1 VRRVRLSFW
10 VLAALIAGASAAY
23 YLTVPRDTPA
33 ATGTLLVLASAAQA
47 GQVTTPA
54 AVQVVAAGRAADAGR
69 LAGSVPAAPQY
80 RQLAERRLPA
90 GRYDGVRVAGRDV
103 GAPFDL
109 EAGTVVPVLLAVGG
123 GTLLPGGAYA
133 GPDNVNLGLSEL
145 GGKLTPMPDFRLVDQ
160 AGSPLGRDWLLGLP
174 TVIGSFHTN
183 CRETCPLYTALFL
196 QLRQKAGAGVRLLE
210 VTTDPSV
217 DTPSVLAEYAH
228 NVGADW
234 TLATGT
240 PPDVADFWQ
249 PFDMTLS
256 TGDTHTDRLLVVDRW
271 GYVRVAYGG
280 APDVGGTVPPALL
293 GQLDAAGLDKLNS
306 HGSGWDAQQILDT
319 LGGLNAFAA
328 RSTAGGG
335 RAPEFEVGAFD
346 GQVIRLSQFAG
357 RPVVLN
363 FYASWCSPCQNE
375 LPLLQ
380 TYAQRSASVQFL
392 LLDYRDDPGL
402 GHDLLQSL
410 GVRTPIAGNDFEGR
424 VGSLYGVLGL
434 PMTVFIRADGTVE
447 ATVRGQL
454 DEATLAGH
462 VAAIS
467 G

>member
-1 VRRVRLSFW
+1 VRRVRPYFW
-10 VLAALIAGASAAY
+10 VLAALIAGAAAAY
-23 YLTVPRDTPA
+23 YLTVPREAPA
-33 ATGTLLVLASAAQA
+33 ATGTLLVLASAAQPSE
-47 GQVTTPA
+47 VTAPA
-54 AVQVVAAGRAADAGR
+54 AVQLVAAGRVAEAGR
-69 LAGSVPAAPQY
+69 LAGAVPAAPHY

-90 GRYDGVRVAGRDV
+90 GRYDGVRVGGRDV

-109 EAGTVVPVLLAVGG
+109 EAGTVLPVLLAVGAG
-123 GTLLPGGAYA
+123 ALLPGGAYA

-145 GGKLTPMPDFRLVDQ
+145 GGKLTPMPDFKLVDQ
-160 AGSPLGRDWLLGLP
+160 AGSPIDRDGLLGLP

-183 CRETCPLYTALFL
+183 CHETCPLYTALFL

-210 VTTDPSV
+210 VTTDPTV
-217 DTPSVLAEYAH
+217 DTPAVLTEYARS
-228 NVGADW
+228 VGADW
-234 TLATGT
+234 TLATGA
-240 PPDVADFWQ
+240 PGDVAGFWQ
-249 PFDMTLS
+249 HFDMTLS
-256 TGDTHTDRLLVVDRW
+256 TGDTHGDRLLVVDRW

-293 GQLDAAGLDKLNS
+293 GQLDAAGFDKLNS
-306 HGSGWDAQQILDT
+306 HGSGWDAQQIVDT
-319 LGGLNAFAA
+319 LQGLNAFAA

-335 RAPEFEVGAFD
+335 RAPDFEVAGFD
-346 GQVIRLSQFAG
+346 GHLIRLSQFAG

-363 FYASWCSPCQNE
+363 FYASGCPPCLKE
-375 LPLLQ
+375 LPLLE
-380 TYAQRSASVQFL
+380 TYADGNPQVQFL
-392 LLDYRDDPGL
+392 LMDYRDDPGL
-402 GHDLLQSL
+402 GHQLLAQT
-410 GVRTPIAGNDFEGR
+410 GARTPIAGNDYEGR

-447 ATVRGQL
+447 ATARGQL

>member
-1 VRRVRLSFW
+1 VV
-10 VLAALIAGASAAY
+10 AALIAGASAAY
-23 YLTVPRDTPA
+23 YLTIPGGSA
-33 ATGTLLVLASAAQA
+33 APSGTVLVLASAAQA
-47 GQVTTPA
+47 TEVISPA
-54 AVQVVAAGRAADAGR
+54 PVQVVAAGRAADAGR

-90 GRYDGVRVAGRDV
+90 GRYDTVRVAGRDV

-109 EAGTVVPVLLAVGG
+109 EAGTVVPLLLAVGG
-123 GTLLPGGAYA
+123 GGLLPGGAYA

-145 GGKLTPMPDFRLVDQ
+145 GGKLTPMPDFKLVDQ
-160 AGSPLGRDWLLGLP
+160 AGAALGREGLLGLP

-196 QLRQKAGAGVRLLE
+196 QLRQKAGSSVRLLE
-210 VTTDPSV
+210 VTTDPTV
-217 DTPSVLAEYAH
+217 DTPAVLTEYARK
-228 NVGADW
+228 VGADW

-240 PPDVADFWQ
+240 PPDLAGFWQ
-249 PFDMTLS
+249 HFDMTLS
-256 TGDTHTDRLLVVDRW
+256 TGDTHTDRLVVVDRW
-271 GYVRVAYGG
+271 GYVRVVYGG

-319 LGGLNAFAA
+319 LQGLNAFAA

-335 RAPEFEVGAFD
+335 RAPDFEVAGFD
-346 GQVIRLSQFAG
+346 GRLIRLSQFAG
-357 RPVVLN
+357 HPVVLN
-363 FYASWCSPCQNE
+363 FYASGCPPCLKE
-375 LPLLQ
+375 LPLLE
-380 TYAQRSASVQFL
+380 TYAERFRQVQFL
-392 LLDYRDDPGL
+392 LMDYRDDPGL
-402 GHDLLQSL
+402 GHDLLAQT
-410 GVRTPIAGNDFEGR
+410 GARIPIAGNDYEGR

-447 ATVRGQL
+447 ATARGQL

>member
-1 VRRVRLSFW
+1 VRRVRLYFW
-10 VLAALIAGASAAY
+10 VVAALIAGASLAY
-23 YLTVPRDTPA
+23 YLTVPRSAAT
-33 ATGTLLVLASAAQA
+33 ATGTVLVLASAAQA
-47 GQVTTPA
+47 GQVSTPA
-54 AVQVVAAGRAADAGR
+54 AVQVVAGGRAADAGK

-90 GRYDGVRVAGRDV
+90 GRYDGVRVGGRDV
-103 GAPFDL
+103 GAPFEL

-123 GTLLPGGAYA
+123 GALLPGGAYA

-145 GGKLTPMPDFRLVDQ
+145 GGKLTPMPDFKLVDQ
-160 AGSPLGRDWLLGLP
+160 AGTPIGREVLLGLP

-210 VTTDPSV
+210 VTTDPTL
-217 DTPSVLAEYAH
+217 DTPPVLTEYARK
-228 NVGADW
+228 VGADW
-234 TLATGT
+234 TLATGA
-240 PPDVADFWQ
+240 PRDVADFWQ
-249 PFDMTLS
+249 HFDMTLS
-256 TGDTHTDRLLVVDRW
+256 TGDTHGDRLLVVDRW

-293 GQLDAAGLDKLNS
+293 GQLDAAGLEKLNS
-306 HGSGWDAQQILDT
+306 HGSGWDAQQIVDT
-319 LGGLNAFAA
+319 LHGLNAFAA

-335 RAPEFEVGAFD
+335 RAPDFEVMSFD
-346 GQVIRLSQFAG
+346 GRPIRLSQFAR

-363 FYASWCSPCQNE
+363 FYASWCLPCQKE
-375 LPLLQ
+375 LPLLE
-380 TYAQRSASVQFL
+380 TYARRTGSVQFL
-392 LLDYRDDPGL
+392 LIDYRDDPGL
-402 GHDLLQSL
+402 GHDMLQRE
-410 GVRTPIAGNDFEGR
+410 GVRTPISGNDFEGR
-424 VGSLYGVLGL
+424 VGSLYGVLGM

-447 ATVRGQL
+447 GTVRAQL